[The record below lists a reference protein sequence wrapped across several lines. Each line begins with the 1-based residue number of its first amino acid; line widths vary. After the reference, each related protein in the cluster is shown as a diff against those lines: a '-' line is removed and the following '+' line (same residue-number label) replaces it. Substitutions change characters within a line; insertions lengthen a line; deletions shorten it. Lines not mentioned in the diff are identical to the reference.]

1 MYTSLHGFLRRSAL
15 AGIAIFVAC
24 TAHADDAQTLWSKLA
39 SGGNIILLRHAQTEP
54 GSGDPPDFVLGNC
67 KTQRNLSETGRA
79 QAKRIGEALR
89 ARAVVVRRVRSSEF
103 CRCLE
108 TAQLAFGTVEPW
120 PALNSIFE
128 TSVQNDARVAA
139 LKRYLSERLATE
151 ANEPN
156 EGNNVLVTHNVNIS
170 AATGIGPVM
179 GEMVIVA
186 PDGKGGFSVL
196 GRLLPAEP

>member
-1 MYTSLHGFLRRSAL
+1 MYTRLLGLLWRSAL
-15 AGIAIFVAC
+15 AGVAVFAAC
-24 TAHADDAQTLWSKLA
+24 AAHADDAQTLWSKLA

-54 GSGDPPDFVLGNC
+54 GSGDPPDFALGNC
-67 KTQRNLSETGRA
+67 KTQRNLSEVGRA

-103 CRCLE
+103 CRCLD
-108 TAQLAFGTVEPW
+108 TAQLAFGKVEPW

-128 TSVQNDARVAA
+128 TSAQNDARVAA
-139 LKRYLSERLATE
+139 LKQYLSEQLS
-151 ANEPN
+151 N
-156 EGNNVLVTHNVNIS
+156 EGNDVLVTHNVNIS
-170 AATGIGPVM
+170 AATGIGPAM